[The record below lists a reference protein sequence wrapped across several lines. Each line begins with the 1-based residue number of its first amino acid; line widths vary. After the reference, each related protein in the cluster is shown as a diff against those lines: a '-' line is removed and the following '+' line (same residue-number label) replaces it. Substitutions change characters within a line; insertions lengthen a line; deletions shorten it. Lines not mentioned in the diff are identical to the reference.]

1 LNSLCIS
8 IKIKGF
14 SIMHDLAGFMK

>member
-14 SIMHDLAGFMK
+14 SIIHDLAGFMK